1 MKIIIQD
8 FCLQFVLLE
17 ALIHVYFYQA
27 WMKIAIYKYQLK
39 YFTIRFKIN
48 RKELS
53 TVIKITLK
61 IKLHIF
67 L

>member
-1 MKIIIQD
+1 
-8 FCLQFVLLE
+8 
-17 ALIHVYFYQA
+17 
-27 WMKIAIYKYQLK
+27 MKIAIYKYQLK

-61 IKLHIF
+61 IKLHILSIKIFTLISFYSSPISF
-67 L
+67 LI